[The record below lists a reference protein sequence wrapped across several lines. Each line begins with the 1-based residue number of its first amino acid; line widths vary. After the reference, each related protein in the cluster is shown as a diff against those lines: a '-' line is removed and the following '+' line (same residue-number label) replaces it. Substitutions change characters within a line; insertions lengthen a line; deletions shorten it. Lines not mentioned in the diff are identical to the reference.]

1 MKAAGARAERW
12 RGFRELRHGTI
23 TRRNIGGDGLNF
35 IATFQR
41 DSDKRRCVPPETTGI
56 KANLETPVPQ
66 RAGVS
71 FMEPSLSDGV
81 VPRDWP
87 IFFDP
92 AAYYATAL
100 AQLVLAV
107 PPAARRLSCDSLCH
121 RIPCTQSHP

>member
-1 MKAAGARAERW
+1 VFLPKNW
-12 RGFRELRHGTI
+12 
-23 TRRNIGGDGLNF
+23 N
-35 IATFQR
+35 
-41 DSDKRRCVPPETTGI
+41 

-71 FMEPSLSDGV
+71 FMERSLSDGV

-121 RIPCTQSHP
+121 RIPCTQFHA

>member
-1 MKAAGARAERW
+1 MFLPKNW
-12 RGFRELRHGTI
+12 
-23 TRRNIGGDGLNF
+23 N
-35 IATFQR
+35 
-41 DSDKRRCVPPETTGI
+41 

-71 FMEPSLSDGV
+71 FMERSLSDGV

-87 IFFDP
+87 IFDP

-107 PPAARRLSCDSLCH
+107 PPAAILKNISPPSKRWPPLASETISSSNALLLSKLPMMPACQ
-121 RIPCTQSHP
+121 RN